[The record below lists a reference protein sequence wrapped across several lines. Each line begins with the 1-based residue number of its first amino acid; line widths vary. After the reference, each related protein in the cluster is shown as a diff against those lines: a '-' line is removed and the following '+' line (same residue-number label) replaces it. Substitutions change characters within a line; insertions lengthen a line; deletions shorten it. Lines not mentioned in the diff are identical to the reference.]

1 MKCTHSFVFA
11 SLLVVSS
18 FVCAQLKPASPQGDG
33 SGYYVGGSLANIG
46 IVTDN
51 DKLTKP
57 KSVDGQAKLGLKLY
71 GGYKFNEMFGAEAG
85 YMRAND
91 LKQTYLINSTNYVQT
106 GNVSTLYIAG
116 TGYLPFTNNF
126 GLNGRLGVA
135 RTQYSGN
142 NTLPSGLTV
151 TGTKTSPYLG
161 VGAEY
166 RFTPNLTGVV
176 DLDLLTKA
184 SDSIKSGAISA
195 GVKFRF

>member
-1 MKCTHSFVFA
+1 MKCTLPLVFA
-11 SLLVVSS
+11 SLLVVSTS
-18 FVCAQLKPASPQGDG
+18 GFAQLKPMPTQEDG
-33 SGYYVGGSLANIG
+33 AGLYVGGALANIG

-51 DKLTKP
+51 DTLTKP
-57 KSVDGQAKLGLKLY
+57 KSVDGQAKVGLKLF

-91 LKQTYLINSTNYVQT
+91 LKQSYLINGTNYTQT
-106 GNVSTLYIAG
+106 GNVSTFYVAG
-116 TGYLPFTNNF
+116 TGHLPFTNNF

-142 NTLPSGLTV
+142 NTLPSGITV
-151 TGTKTSPYLG
+151 TGSKTSPYLG

-184 SDSIKSGAISA
+184 SDSIKSGSLSA